1 MSNYNDP
8 RLSILNVAQK
18 SGIMILRQTS
28 NEEFV
33 ARCPFCG
40 DSEKNPKHGHLM
52 LKCAAFVR

>member
-18 SGIMILRQTS
+18 SKIMILRQAS
-28 NEEFV
+28 NEEFM

>member
-18 SGIMILRQTS
+18 SGIVLIRQTS
-28 NEEFV
+28 NEEFM

-40 DSEKNPKHGHLM
+40 DCALRLRDNPTLI
-52 LKCAAFVR
+52 R